1 MGARQLTPYVVLLIG
16 LLLAACSAA
25 AVEQPPEPVQVET
38 PLPDQPVDSSPSST
52 PVPATG
58 GALRQGPIYVD
69 EVELVMMESFPVQV
83 RLILRGSLPNP
94 CSSLAWE
101 VEEPDSQGRIVVQA
115 YSLQEADLACIQVL
129 EPMEESV
136 PLGAFTQGSFSVWL
150 NGERVTEFEL

>member
-1 MGARQLTPYVVLLIG
+1 MGRLLVRGGTGGQAMGARQLTPYVVLLIG

-52 PVPATG
+52 PV
-58 GALRQGPIYVD
+58 
-69 EVELVMMESFPVQV
+69 
-83 RLILRGSLPNP
+83 
-94 CSSLAWE
+94 W
-101 VEEPDSQGRIVVQA
+101 
-115 YSLQEADLACIQVL
+115 

>member
-1 MGARQLTPYVVLLIG
+1 MGARKLTPYIVLLLG
-16 LLLAACSAA
+16 LLLSACGAGR
-25 AVEQPPEPVQVET
+25 PEPPPGPVQAET
-38 PLPDQPVDSSPSST
+38 PLPDDPVDSLPSST
-52 PVPATG
+52 PVPTTG
-58 GALRQGPIYVD
+58 GAMRQGPIYVD
-69 EVELVMMESFPVQV
+69 DVELVMMESYPVQV

-150 NGERVTEFEL
+150 NGERGTEVEL